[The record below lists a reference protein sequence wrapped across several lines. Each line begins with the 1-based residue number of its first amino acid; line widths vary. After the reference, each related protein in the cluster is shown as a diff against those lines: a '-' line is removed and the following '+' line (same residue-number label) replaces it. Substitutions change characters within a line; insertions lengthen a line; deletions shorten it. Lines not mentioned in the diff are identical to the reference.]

1 MELKHKS
8 KIKHMVSSSK
18 PTEFFRY
25 QPDGFKLHYGWSS
38 MAQIDGGNFG
48 LEYAHGA
55 HDYGAS
61 KMYIVNTE
69 TDIWFINNGESSPPD
84 IVRDR
89 ILKIKNEVGFSDNKT
104 ECFGQGSTKITSARI
119 GANVGFYTMKT
130 NQFDVYK
137 VEYPEYF
144 PLNSLHDKH
153 WKLLNG
159 KGDDV
164 YVTRHEVTHDEYKS
178 HFPSE
183 IMDNIDF
190 VPTWAMQVRKYG
202 FQAHPIKPLW
212 SKLQHHMDMTFVNDK
227 FDYEFIDLTRER
239 KPKMATGT
247 QLYFPT
253 YKRTDKQGYISNIQ
267 DLNPVVDEN
276 DKQLFFELPW
286 YDSEGTLVRTD
297 KFAVYHYHF
306 LTEDFDMI
314 EGKRFK
320 DFIELNGSIFKAWK
334 TKPSTVFNHFFD
346 HTGKHVFSTDAHNT
360 GVTGE
365 KYNFSNMV
373 FQLVEGEI
381 PYNIIK
387 LQGAGP
393 EFIRP
398 CNEFHRKYIDD
409 NVQLQHKGFGKVE
422 NSKVNELYDVQV
434 GNKKNKPIQGN
445 ITNSLLYI
453 AQMSGVY
460 SITYPLLLNGASH
473 NLTDLTDQGELDW
486 FIGADFKKTVLV
498 EAMDKN
504 LDLIH
509 ARQFKW
515 QLDSFAKE
523 VEIGILLIEGNPNTS
538 GNRRKIKQLKK
549 TIENRSLEALKEVW
563 VVSFDD
569 IINNKTESFVQLGF
583 ANS

>member
-1 MELKHKS
+1 
-8 KIKHMVSSSK
+8 
-18 PTEFFRY
+18 
-25 QPDGFKLHYGWSS
+25 
-38 MAQIDGGNFG
+38 
-48 LEYAHGA
+48 
-55 HDYGAS
+55 
-61 KMYIVNTE
+61 
-69 TDIWFINNGESSPPD
+69 
-84 IVRDR
+84 
-89 ILKIKNEVGFSDNKT
+89 
-104 ECFGQGSTKITSARI
+104 
-119 GANVGFYTMKT
+119 
-130 NQFDVYK
+130 
-137 VEYPEYF
+137 
-144 PLNSLHDKH
+144 
-153 WKLLNG
+153 
-159 KGDDV
+159 
-164 YVTRHEVTHDEYKS
+164 
-178 HFPSE
+178 
-183 IMDNIDF
+183 
-190 VPTWAMQVRKYG
+190 
-202 FQAHPIKPLW
+202 
-212 SKLQHHMDMTFVNDK
+212 MDMTFVNDK

-239 KPKMATGT
+239 KPKVATGT

-360 GVTGE
+360 GVKGE

-434 GNKKNKPIQGN
+434 GNKKNKQIQGN